1 MSFLICLPE
10 LTIPILTN
18 LSMCIRQ
25 LWDYLLRGRM
35 NSKQNLKVPVL
46 GLQIP
51 ALCHSP
57 GKLCL
62 LRKLSSH
69 FINLRNLQSA
79 MFLSQGEESQ
89 TAPHTAQQ
97 RKPTRQLIE
106 HLGALAK

>member
-1 MSFLICLPE
+1 
-10 LTIPILTN
+10 
-18 LSMCIRQ
+18 
-25 LWDYLLRGRM
+25 M

-46 GLQIP
+46 RLQIP

-79 MFLSQGEESQ
+79 MFISGGRISDSPPHRTAEE
-89 TAPHTAQQ
+89 ANKAVD
-97 RKPTRQLIE
+97 
-106 HLGALAK
+106 